1 MTSTPL
7 FVGIFFDEKRTA
19 GEVPANQQEEKV
31 ERTISN
37 LKKEYEEF
45 SDAKTALALAAR
57 TGGVPEKYDYMLFCS
72 RASMFRGNWRGLL
85 KKIQEARV

>member
-1 MTSTPL
+1 M
-7 FVGIFFDEKRTA
+7 K
-19 GEVPANQQEEKV
+19 Q
-31 ERTISN
+31 TISS

-45 SDAKTALALAAR
+45 SNTKTALALAAR

-72 RASMFRGNWRGLL
+72 RASLFRGNWRGLL